1 MFCRASGDMFQE
13 EGVDARI
20 IQKKKQ
26 TVRKVKTGF
35 HSDLLI
41 LTNSLSEIIV
51 KADLEK
57 LTSSLLIKNLF
68 QENFKTILHQFI
80 QHPNR

>member
-68 QENFKTILHQFI
+68 RSILHQFI

>member
-1 MFCRASGDMFQE
+1 MTCS
-13 EGVDARI
+13 
-20 IQKKKQ
+20 KKKGLTPESSKRRKQ

-68 QENFKTILHQFI
+68 QEDFKTILHQFI